1 MEKQLSMAAYWIGM
15 ISTLVA
21 VIMRGLAA
29 IGVFAFPYVTNP
41 TGGKIPLS
49 YRTFLEGGILFF
61 TMAIASSVIGWV
73 KGQRS

>member
-1 MEKQLSMAAYWIGM
+1 MLAYWIGI
-15 ISTLVA
+15 ISTVIA

-29 IGVFAFPYVTNP
+29 LGIAAFPYVTNP

-61 TMAIASSVIGWV
+61 TMAIASMVIAWV
-73 KGQRS
+73 KGQKA